1 MTTPEQP
8 LAKAPDADVHPVA
21 MRPPSSPSA
30 TSPSDRSGS
39 AVPSGPPAAS
49 TPPAPGADEYSVPT
63 PSELLARKGKDKD
76 GRKRGTLK
84 AGKGRTTADAL
95 MGASK
100 DKLVDLGV
108 RVPKSV
114 RKRLKAEAKARGV
127 SPDDIVTVI
136 LDAALGEPR

>member
-21 MRPPSSPSA
+21 MPSPSSASA
-30 TSPSDRSGS
+30 PP
-39 AVPSGPPAAS
+39 VPRPAA
-49 TPPAPGADEYSVPT
+49 PVEADFAVPT

-136 LDAALGEPR
+136 LDAALGEQR